1 MRGEGDDHFKGKTGR
16 KFPFCSPARMEMKS
30 GRSRGFKYKIWR
42 DVTARWGRPTQGFG
56 RPHMGLSGLHYFLT
70 GWGAQ
75 GGPRASGFGFYLC
88 AEDFKKCRILLGL

>member
-1 MRGEGDDHFKGKTGR
+1 MKISILQPGTYGNEKWPFEGIQI
-16 KFPFCSPARMEMKS
+16 
-30 GRSRGFKYKIWR
+30 KIWR
-42 DVTARWGRPTQGFG
+42 AVAARWGRPTQGFG

-88 AEDFKKCRILLGL
+88 AEDFEKCRILLGL